1 MSTWLS
7 KLAECLVVL
16 VLVAV
21 AARAIWT
28 LLGPLVP
35 PLLLLL
41 IVGGLVL
48 VILRGPRSGG

>member
-7 KLAECLVVL
+7 KLAGCLFVLVV
-16 VLVAV
+16 VAV
-21 AARAIWT
+21 AARAIWM

-35 PLLLLL
+35 SLLLLL